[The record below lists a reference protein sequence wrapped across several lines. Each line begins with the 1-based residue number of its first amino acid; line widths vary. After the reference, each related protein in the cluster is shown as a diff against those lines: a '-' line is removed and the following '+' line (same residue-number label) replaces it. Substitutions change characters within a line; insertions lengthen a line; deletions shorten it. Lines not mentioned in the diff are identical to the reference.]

1 MPNYKPLPIGVE
13 DFKEIIDKNYYFVDK
28 TLMIK
33 ELLDNQSKVALFTR
47 PRRFGKTLNVSMIQ
61 RFFEKTDENHSYL
74 FDGLKISEY
83 PDCMQ
88 YQGQYPV
95 ISITLK
101 GMKQGTYEESFLSFK
116 NTIIKEFSKYEYL
129 LKSEKLAVTERERFY
144 RIYTDTAD
152 DREYNF
158 AIALLS
164 DCLYKYYSKKVIIL
178 IDEYDVPL
186 ENAFARGFYSKMIDL
201 IRSAFESALKTNP
214 SLEFAVLTGCL
225 RVSRESIF
233 TGLNNLNVY
242 SIVNPNFSDAFGFTQ
257 KEIDSLLVYYKLESK
272 SDEIKHWY
280 DGYLFSETE
289 IYNPWSVINYISNAL
304 VKNNYAC
311 QSYWSNTS
319 SNTIIKHLI
328 EEADED
334 TKATIEDLMND
345 IPVESLLY
353 EDVTYGE
360 MDVNK
365 DYIWSFLLFTGYLKV
380 MDTRTEGSE
389 TIYKMVIPN
398 TEVKNIYKN
407 TIAYWFKDQIKSEKR
422 DYFFEAILNKDAEK
436 VNDHIQFWLAETIS
450 YYDEKESY
458 YHGFLAGLLT
468 GFKGYRVTSNRESGN
483 GRYDLFVKSRVGKN
497 TAVIFEF
504 KLAPTEDE
512 LEKYADFAIQ
522 QIEEKKY
529 EMELKAEHY
538 KKIIKY
544 GIAFCEKVCYTKLS
558 PFSD

>member
-1 MPNYKPLPIGVE
+1 
-13 DFKEIIDKNYYFVDK
+13 
-28 TLMIK
+28 MIK

-129 LKSEKLAVTERERFY
+129 LESEKLAVTERERFY

-233 TGLNNLNVY
+233 TGLNNLEVY
-242 SIVNPNFSDAFGFTQ
+242 SILNYEFSNCFGFTEREVY
-257 KEIDSLLVYYKLESK
+257 EIIQYYNIIEKLN
-272 SDEIKHWY
+272 EIKKWY
-280 DGYLFSETE
+280 DGYLFGKTE
-289 IYNPWSVINYISNAL
+289 IYNS
-304 VKNNYAC
+304 
-311 QSYWSNTS
+311 
-319 SNTIIKHLI
+319 
-328 EEADED
+328 
-334 TKATIEDLMND
+334 
-345 IPVESLLY
+345 
-353 EDVTYGE
+353 
-360 MDVNK
+360 
-365 DYIWSFLLFTGYLKV
+365 
-380 MDTRTEGSE
+380 
-389 TIYKMVIPN
+389 
-398 TEVKNIYKN
+398 
-407 TIAYWFKDQIKSEKR
+407 
-422 DYFFEAILNKDAEK
+422 
-436 VNDHIQFWLAETIS
+436 
-450 YYDEKESY
+450 
-458 YHGFLAGLLT
+458 
-468 GFKGYRVTSNRESGN
+468 
-483 GRYDLFVKSRVGKN
+483 
-497 TAVIFEF
+497 
-504 KLAPTEDE
+504 
-512 LEKYADFAIQ
+512 
-522 QIEEKKY
+522 
-529 EMELKAEHY
+529 
-538 KKIIKY
+538 
-544 GIAFCEKVCYTKLS
+544 
-558 PFSD
+558 

>member
-1 MPNYKPLPIGVE
+1 
-13 DFKEIIDKNYYFVDK
+13 
-28 TLMIK
+28 
-33 ELLDNQSKVALFTR
+33 
-47 PRRFGKTLNVSMIQ
+47 
-61 RFFEKTDENHSYL
+61 
-74 FDGLKISEY
+74 
-83 PDCMQ
+83 
-88 YQGQYPV
+88 
-95 ISITLK
+95 
-101 GMKQGTYEESFLSFK
+101 
-116 NTIIKEFSKYEYL
+116 
-129 LKSEKLAVTERERFY
+129 
-144 RIYTDTAD
+144 
-152 DREYNF
+152 
-158 AIALLS
+158 
-164 DCLYKYYSKKVIIL
+164 VIIL

-242 SIVNPNFSDAFGFTQ
+242 SIVNPNFSDVFGFTQ

-304 VKNNYAC
+304 VKNNYAY

-345 IPVESLLY
+345 IPVESSLY

-422 DYFFEAILNKDAEK
+422 DDFFED
-436 VNDHIQFWLAETIS
+436 D
-450 YYDEKESY
+450 
-458 YHGFLAGLLT
+458 
-468 GFKGYRVTSNRESGN
+468 SN
-483 GRYDLFVKSRVGKN
+483 
-497 TAVIFEF
+497 
-504 KLAPTEDE
+504 
-512 LEKYADFAIQ
+512 
-522 QIEEKKY
+522 
-529 EMELKAEHY
+529 
-538 KKIIKY
+538 
-544 GIAFCEKVCYTKLS
+544 
-558 PFSD
+558 